1 MVVKY
6 KVETMIAFF
15 RLIRWPNLL
24 MIVISMKLLLFF
36 VISPALGLEW
46 FAGGMDVWEFS
57 LLVLATLFIAI
68 GGYLVNDFA
77 DMNPDSINKPGKN
90 LVGGKFSVLMTNTLY
105 WIFTVSG
112 VVLGTL
118 MSYLLNQIN
127 YGLIFLFVAG
137 LLWFYSQ
144 KYQCQPLVGNIVIAF
159 LSALSFGLVW
169 LFEFFALSNNAS
181 VFTDVQSN
189 FGMVNKLVLI
199 YMGFAF
205 LMSLLRELVKD
216 IEDYEGDD
224 RFGCRTFAVVYGK
237 NKARILALIVLFVG
251 LVASFW
257 IQFYF
262 YTASFI
268 LLFAYFFLVD
278 VLFVWCIYLLLRV
291 KQKADYS
298 SLSLSIKILMFTG
311 VLSMALFYFEF

>member
-1 MVVKY
+1 MF
-6 KVETMIAFF
+6 AFLK
-15 RLIRWPNLL
+15 LIRWPNLL
-24 MIVISMKLLLFF
+24 LIVISMKLLLFF
-36 VISPALGLEW
+36 VISPVLGLDW
-46 FAGGMDVWEFS
+46 FEGGMDVLEFS

-68 GGYLVNDFA
+68 GGYLINDFS
-77 DMNPDSINKPGKN
+77 DMNADSVNKPGTN

-105 WIFTVSG
+105 WIFTIAGVLSG
-112 VVLGTL
+112 ALL
-118 MSYLLNQIN
+118 SYLLNQIN

-144 KYQCQPLVGNIVIAF
+144 KYQCQPLVGNVVIAF

-181 VFTDVQSN
+181 IFTNVQSD

-205 LMSLLRELVKD
+205 LVSLFREIVKD
-216 IEDYEGDD
+216 IEDYKGDD

-237 NKARILALIVLFVG
+237 NMARILALIVSVVG
-251 LVASFW
+251 LIASVWF
-257 IQFYF
+257 QFYF
-262 YTASFI
+262 YTASLI

-278 VLFVWCIYLLLRV
+278 MLFIWCIYLLLKV
-291 KQKADYS
+291 DNKEDYAK
-298 SLSLSIKILMFTG
+298 LSTWIKVLMLVG
-311 VLSMALFYFEF
+311 ILSMALFYFEI